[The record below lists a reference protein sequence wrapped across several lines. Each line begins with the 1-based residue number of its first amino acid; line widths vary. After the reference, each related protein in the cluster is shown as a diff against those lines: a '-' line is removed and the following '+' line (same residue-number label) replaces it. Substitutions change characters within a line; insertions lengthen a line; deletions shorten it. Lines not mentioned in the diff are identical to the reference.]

1 MKINLPCGRIS
12 LTDLKLHHFI
22 LRSAKKRHKRI
33 IYLQGGCRVAKITLN
48 EKEKELDIDL
58 WIIMI
63 VSFISFGIFMIFQ
76 KDIYGFIKNEKVPI
90 LSRVLLAATFQYG
103 LAGFGIT
110 IVSILRKES
119 FLSYGLKT
127 RGMFSSIYFV
137 FCALFPI

>member
-1 MKINLPCGRIS
+1 M
-12 LTDLKLHHFI
+12 
-22 LRSAKKRHKRI
+22 
-33 IYLQGGCRVAKITLN
+33 AKITLN
-48 EKEKELDIDL
+48 EKEKELDTDL

-63 VSFISFGIFMIFQ
+63 VSFISFVVFMIFQ

-119 FLSYGLKT
+119 FYIFDNDSQNLRQHSCQPLSLLGKPYLHRNIKLEKGQKT
-127 RGMFSSIYFV
+127 GQQVKNNGSDQNLPSLYINW
-137 FCALFPI
+137 